1 MGFQFRL
8 RTHAGIPA
16 GLANAIPD
24 LAGARLA
31 LCEFLGGVFL
41 FYRFLFLVVG
51 YPRFL
56 SGFAHFFPVCTF
68 FRGLFLTNA
77 QKGEKK
83 YIDHG
88 SASSCTDPST
98 FMCIRAHGAS
108 TLTCSRA
115 RVHPRSRG
123 SALTCV
129 RAHVHQRSRAPA
141 LACTR

>member
-1 MGFQFRL
+1 MGFQLRL
-8 RTHAGIPA
+8 RTRGGILA

-31 LCEFLGGVFL
+31 LCEFLGAVFL

-83 YIDHG
+83 YIGHG
-88 SASSCTDPST
+88 SASFLHRPNLSCN
-98 FMCIRAHGAS
+98 F
-108 TLTCSRA
+108 
-115 RVHPRSRG
+115 
-123 SALTCV
+123 
-129 RAHVHQRSRAPA
+129 
-141 LACTR
+141 

>member
-8 RTHAGIPA
+8 CTHDGIPA

-31 LCEFLGGVFL
+31 LCEFLGGPFL

-83 YIDHG
+83 YIDRG
-88 SASSCTDPST
+88 SASFLHRPNLSCD
-98 FMCIRAHGAS
+98 F
-108 TLTCSRA
+108 
-115 RVHPRSRG
+115 
-123 SALTCV
+123 
-129 RAHVHQRSRAPA
+129 
-141 LACTR
+141 

>member
-1 MGFQFRL
+1 MKSAAPRCLRAKPDLNWYPFPYKTRPQPQRTEPEQRNPYLNQTLTGLKTVLQMGFQFRL
-8 RTHAGIPA
+8 CTHAGIPA

-41 FYRFLFLVVG
+41 FHRFLFLVVG

-77 QKGEKK
+77 QKGEK
-83 YIDHG
+83 
-88 SASSCTDPST
+88 
-98 FMCIRAHGAS
+98 
-108 TLTCSRA
+108 
-115 RVHPRSRG
+115 
-123 SALTCV
+123 
-129 RAHVHQRSRAPA
+129 Q
-141 LACTR
+141 

>member
-31 LCEFLGGVFL
+31 LCEFLGGPFL
-41 FYRFLFLVVG
+41 SYRFLFLVVG

-83 YIDHG
+83 
-88 SASSCTDPST
+88 
-98 FMCIRAHGAS
+98 
-108 TLTCSRA
+108 
-115 RVHPRSRG
+115 VH
-123 SALTCV
+123 
-129 RAHVHQRSRAPA
+129 
-141 LACTR
+141 

>member
-8 RTHAGIPA
+8 RTRGGSPA
-16 GLANAIPD
+16 GLSNAIPD

-31 LCEFLGGVFL
+31 LCEFLGGPFL

-77 QKGEKK
+77 QKGEKVA
-83 YIDHG
+83 IGHG
-88 SASSCTDPST
+88 SACK
-98 FMCIRAHGAS
+98 H
-108 TLTCSRA
+108 
-115 RVHPRSRG
+115 V
-123 SALTCV
+123 SAPT
-129 RAHVHQRSRAPA
+129 
-141 LACTR
+141 

>member
-31 LCEFLGGVFL
+31 LCEFLGGPFL

-83 YIDHG
+83 YIDRG
-88 SASSCTDPST
+88 SASFLHRPNLSCD
-98 FMCIRAHGAS
+98 F
-108 TLTCSRA
+108 
-115 RVHPRSRG
+115 
-123 SALTCV
+123 
-129 RAHVHQRSRAPA
+129 
-141 LACTR
+141 

>member
-8 RTHAGIPA
+8 RTHGGIPA

-31 LCEFLGGVFL
+31 LCEFVRGLFL

-77 QKGEKK
+77 QKEKK
-83 YIDHG
+83 
-88 SASSCTDPST
+88 
-98 FMCIRAHGAS
+98 
-108 TLTCSRA
+108 
-115 RVHPRSRG
+115 VH
-123 SALTCV
+123 
-129 RAHVHQRSRAPA
+129 
-141 LACTR
+141 